1 MHLPAVRP
9 PEHPH
14 HRFHGPRRLGVGVTV
29 FSNDL
34 AALKEIVYE
43 MRFDEVSTRF
53 GEFGPFYVGLVM
65 DPPDVFERAGI
76 PA

>member
-1 MHLPAVRP
+1 M
-9 PEHPH
+9 
-14 HRFHGPRRLGVGVTV
+14 GVTV

-65 DPPDVFERAGI
+65 EPADVLERAGI